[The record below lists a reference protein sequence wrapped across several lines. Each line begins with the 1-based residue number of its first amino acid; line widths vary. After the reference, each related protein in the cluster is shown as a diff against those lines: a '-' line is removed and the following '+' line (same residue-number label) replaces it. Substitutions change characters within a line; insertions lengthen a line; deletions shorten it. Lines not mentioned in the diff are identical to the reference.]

1 MLGKSCLGCFMFLVI
16 MFLGCLFLGF
26 ITKIVFALSVG
37 VFILTAYI
45 IGIVFMIFVIYNTIK
60 FLFTSWNGE
69 ILYKT

>member
-1 MLGKSCLGCFMFLVI
+1 MLGKSCLGCFMFLVII

-45 IGIVFMIFVIYNTIK
+45 IGIIFMAFVIYNAIK
-60 FLFTSWNGE
+60 FLLTS
-69 ILYKT
+69 

>member
-1 MLGKSCLGCFMFLVI
+1 MLEKSCLGCFMFLVI

-45 IGIVFMIFVIYNTIK
+45 IGIIFMAFVIYNAIK
-60 FLFTSWNGE
+60 FLLTS
-69 ILYKT
+69 

>member
-16 MFLGCLFLGF
+16 VFLGCLFLGL
-26 ITKIVFALSVG
+26 IAKIVFALSVG

-60 FLFTSWNGE
+60 FLLTS
-69 ILYKT
+69 

>member
-1 MLGKSCLGCFMFLVI
+1 MLGKSCLGCFMFVVI

-45 IGIVFMIFVIYNTIK
+45 IGIIFMAFVIYNAIK
-60 FLFTSWNGE
+60 FLLTS
-69 ILYKT
+69 

>member
-16 MFLGCLFLGF
+16 MFLGCLFLLGF

-45 IGIVFMIFVIYNTIK
+45 IGIIFMAFVIYNAIK
-60 FLFTSWNGE
+60 FLLTS
-69 ILYKT
+69 